1 MNKRNADTTQ
11 KGDIIR
17 SPRFQLRHNGV
28 WGDKNSL
35 AAVGSVEPY
44 EVPDFDRSDLTR
56 AQALFVV
63 EQVKMQGGFYGWK
76 DGQNVI
82 ARRRRQDGAYDPQ
95 GELIGFYMS
104 GDFAEEELI
113 PEVELFGSMRL

>member
-1 MNKRNADTTQ
+1 
-11 KGDIIR
+11 
-17 SPRFQLRHNGV
+17 
-28 WGDKNSL
+28 
-35 AAVGSVEPY
+35 
-44 EVPDFDRSDLTR
+44 
-56 AQALFVV
+56 
-63 EQVKMQGGFYGWK
+63 
-76 DGQNVI
+76 VI